1 VDEVRLAA
9 VVLILILLSSGC
21 LGVNSTLSPSQE
33 KEVSCLKP
41 GYGEFNAGNILFN
54 LTDEHERLEENLAF
68 LMPPNSAIK
77 IKGLLFAKKYS
88 INRKECYY
96 KGKVKLRAFLGDSN
110 TSNSW
115 SYLQSRLKRVE
126 NISVEILPKETT
138 ISESKNATF
147 EVMIKTENTRV
158 GETYHIYIVAFGED
172 GWKAWARIEVK
183 IWGLEKPTH

>member
-1 VDEVRLAA
+1 MRLAA

-33 KEVSCLKP
+33 EEVLCIRP

-68 LMPPNSAIK
+68 LMPPNSTIE

-88 INRKECYY
+88 INQKECYY
-96 KGKVKLRAFLGDSN
+96 EGKVKLSAFLGNSD

-115 SYLQSRLKRVE
+115 THLQSRLKKVE
-126 NISVEILPKETT
+126 NISVEIVPKETI
-138 ISESKNATF
+138 ISENKNATF
-147 EVMIKTENTRV
+147 EVIIKTENVRV
-158 GETYHIYIVAFGED
+158 GETYYIYIVAFGED

-183 IWGLEKPTH
+183 IWGLEKPAH

>member
-1 VDEVRLAA
+1 MGEVRLAA

-21 LGVNSTLSPSQE
+21 LGVNSTMSTSQE
-33 KEVSCLKP
+33 EALYLMP

-68 LMPPNSAIK
+68 LMPPNSTIE

-88 INRKECYY
+88 INQKECYY
-96 KGKVKLRAFLGDSN
+96 KGKAKLSAFLGDSN

-126 NISVEILPKETT
+126 NISVEIVPKETT
-138 ISESKNATF
+138 ISENKNATF
-147 EVMIKTENTRV
+147 EIIIKTENV
-158 GETYHIYIVAFGED
+158 KLGETYHIYIVAFGED

-183 IWGLEKPTH
+183 IWGLEETSH

>member
-1 VDEVRLAA
+1 MRLAA

-54 LTDEHERLEENLAF
+54 LTDEHEHLEENLAF

-88 INRKECYY
+88 INQKECYY
-96 KGKVKLRAFLGDSN
+96 KGKVKLHAFLGDSN

-172 GWKAWARIEVK
+172 GWKAWARIEVE